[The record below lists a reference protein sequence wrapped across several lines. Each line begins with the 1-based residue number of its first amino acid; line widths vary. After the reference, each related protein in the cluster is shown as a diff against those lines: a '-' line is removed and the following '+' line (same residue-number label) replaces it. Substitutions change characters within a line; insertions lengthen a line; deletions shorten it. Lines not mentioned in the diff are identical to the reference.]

1 MSQRMRFQN
10 LLISG
15 GFRISDWINL
25 DFKVNF
31 WILFESLVFVIL
43 KIQLKYTYE
52 QSMNHSAD
60 QHLAI
65 NSPVSL
71 GPINHSA
78 DLFQYCTQGTHTDNF
93 RFTTFE
99 WVLEV
104 LLASPCSCEHYTTG
118 KKLSQQIVT
127 ALGRQYNHE
136 FGGRRGEGRNVSSFN
151 LQ

>member
-1 MSQRMRFQN
+1 MESLKTSVAMCPYTRG
-10 LLISG
+10 LSWHVSTYEISKSTH
-15 GFRISDWINL
+15 FRWISDFGFHNL

-31 WILFESLVFVIL
+31 WILFESLIFVIL

-65 NSPVSL
+65 NSPASL

-78 DLFQYCTQGTHTDNF
+78 DLFQYCTRGTHTDNF
-93 RFTTFE
+93 RVTTFE

-104 LLASPCSCEHYTTG
+104 LLASSVVNTI
-118 KKLSQQIVT
+118 QQE
-127 ALGRQYNHE
+127 R
-136 FGGRRGEGRNVSSFN
+136 S
-151 LQ
+151 